1 MVDADS
7 HFPGFLNIKLKKHGH
22 GKVSGWFACWW
33 CIDLILIGLM
43 QNNVD
48 EAVKKLKA
56 QGIEAM
62 GVVCHVSNAQH
73 RKNLIEKTVQV
84 SGIFVLLSCVF
95 GMKGAELGKG
105 VRAYF

>member
-1 MVDADS
+1 M
-7 HFPGFLNIKLKKHGH
+7 FLVRFRLSIFSAAKHGR
-22 GKVSGWFACWW
+22 AYW
-33 CIDLILIGLM
+33 CIDLILIAFM

-84 SGIFVLLSCVF
+84 SNYLSLLCFHSFNKGIYNLSCNW
-95 GMKGAELGKG
+95 EN
-105 VRAYF
+105 